1 MPEPRK
7 KFEIIELEI
16 ADLAFGGRGIARQ
29 DNYVWF
35 VDGGIP
41 GQKVRA
47 RTYRI
52 AKQYGEARA
61 VETLSPSP
69 DQVDP
74 VCPHFGVCGGCQLQH
89 LRYEAQIAAKTRQV
103 RDLLQRIGGFPE
115 PDVRPTLPSASVTG
129 YRNKMEFTFSDLAW
143 KPAPPAP
150 DGDASGASGTEPGWA
165 LGLHVPGRFDKVLN
179 IESCPLQSDRANA
192 VLKSVH
198 SLVAASGLPGYGARS
213 HRGVWRF
220 LVLREAKATGDLMVH
235 CITSGQNFQESRA
248 VVDRMAADLV
258 RRHPFITTFTHSVTD
273 RLSQVAAG
281 ESERVL
287 HGDGRIR
294 EKLGDRVFEI
304 SPGSFFQ
311 THTAQAVRLFDT
323 VAGLAGWKGNERV
336 YDLYCGTGAIGICLS
351 DKVGEV
357 IGIESVEPAVR
368 NAVRNAELNG
378 LMNISFVLGDLKDA
392 LRDKGFRER
401 FGPPD
406 SAVVDPPRAGM
417 HPDALEDLIRLAPA
431 SIVYVSC
438 NPPILARDAKTLCD
452 RGYVLGPVQPVDLFP
467 HTGHVEVVAVFNRVH
482 SS

>member
-1 MPEPRK
+1 MTHTK
-7 KFEIIELEI
+7 KKNEIIELEI
-16 ADLAFGGRGIARQ
+16 ADLAFGGRGIARL

-52 AKQYGEARA
+52 AKQYGEARV

-89 LRYEAQIAAKTRQV
+89 LRYDAQVAAKTRQV
-103 RDLLQRIGGFPE
+103 RDLLERIGGFSA
-115 PDVRPTLPSASVTG
+115 PDVRPTLPSEAVTA
-129 YRNKMEFTFSDLAW
+129 YRNKMEFTFSDARW
-143 KPAPPAP
+143 QTAPPAP
-150 DGDASGASGTEPGWA
+150 DGENGPAGGTGPGWA

-192 VLKSVH
+192 VLASVH
-198 SLVAASGLPGYGARS
+198 ALVAASGLPGYGARS

-235 CITSGQNFQESRA
+235 LITSGQDFPAVKA
-248 VVDRMAADLV
+248 VVDRMAAELV
-258 RRHPFITTFTHSVTD
+258 KCHPFITTLSHSVTD

-281 ESERVL
+281 DTERVL
-287 HGDGRIR
+287 AGDGRIR

-304 SPGSFFQ
+304 SSGSFFQ
-311 THTAQAVRLFDT
+311 TNTAQAERLFRT
-323 VAGLAGWKGNERV
+323 VADLAGWKGTERL
-336 YDLYCGTGAIGICLS
+336 YDLYCGTGAIGIFLA

-357 IGIESVEPAVR
+357 VGIESVEPAVR

-378 LMNISFVLGDLKDA
+378 LTNISFVLGDLKDA
-392 LRDKGFRER
+392 LRDRGFKSR

-406 SAVVDPPRAGM
+406 SVIIDPPRGGM
-417 HPDALEDLIRLAPA
+417 HPDALDDLIALAPE
-431 SIVYVSC
+431 SVIYVSC
-438 NPPILARDAKTLCD
+438 NPPILARDAKTLCG

-467 HTGHVEVVAVFNRVH
+467 HTGHVEVVAVFRKNE
-482 SS
+482 

>member
-1 MPEPRK
+1 MTNARK
-7 KFEIIELEI
+7 KNEIIELEI
-16 ADLAFGGRGIARQ
+16 ADLAFGGRGIARL

-61 VETLSPSP
+61 VETITPSP

-89 LRYEAQIAAKTRQV
+89 LRYEAQTAAKTRQV
-103 RDLLQRIGGFPE
+103 TDLLERIGGFSS
-115 PDVRPTLPSASVTG
+115 PDVRPVLPAASVTG
-129 YRNKMEFTFSDLAW
+129 YRNKMEFTFSDAAW
-143 KPAPPAP
+143 KTAPPAP
-150 DGDASGASGTEPGWA
+150 EAGTGPSAAEEPGWA

-198 SLVAASGLPGYGARS
+198 ELVAASGLPGYGARS

-220 LVLREAKATGDLMVH
+220 LVLREGKATGDLMVH
-235 CITSGQNFQESRA
+235 IITSGQNFPAIRS
-248 VVDRMAADLV
+248 VVDGMAAELV
-258 RRHPFITTFTHSVTD
+258 KRHPFITTLSHSVTD

-287 HGDGRIR
+287 AGDGRIR
-294 EKLGDRVFEI
+294 EKLGGRTFEI
-304 SPGSFFQ
+304 SSGSFFQ
-311 THTAQAVRLFDT
+311 TNTEQAGRLFGT
-323 VAGLAGWKGNERV
+323 VAELAGWKGGELV
-336 YDLYCGTGAIGICLS
+336 YDLYCGTGAIGICLA
-351 DKVGEV
+351 DRVGEV
-357 IGIESVEPAVR
+357 VGIESVESSVR

-378 LMNISFVLGDLKDA
+378 LSNIAFVLGDLKDA
-392 LRDKGFRER
+392 LRDRGFRAR

-406 SAVVDPPRAGM
+406 SVIVDPPRGGM
-417 HPDALEDLIRLAPA
+417 HPDALEDLIALAPK

-438 NPPILARDAKTLCD
+438 NPPILARDAKTLCG
-452 RGYVLGPVQPVDLFP
+452 RGYSLGPVQPVDLFP
-467 HTGHVEVVAVFNRVH
+467 HTGHVEVVAVFHKTN
-482 SS
+482 

>member
-1 MPEPRK
+1 MTQTRK
-7 KFEIIELEI
+7 KNEIIELEI

-69 DQVDP
+69 DQVEP

-89 LRYEAQIAAKTRQV
+89 LRYEAQVAAKTRQV
-103 RDLLQRIGGFPE
+103 RDLLERIGGFQD
-115 PDVRPTLPSASVTG
+115 PDVRPTLPSESVTG
-129 YRNKMEFTFSDLAW
+129 YRNKMEFTFSDTAW
-143 KPAPPAP
+143 KSDPPAP
-150 DGDASGASGTEPGWA
+150 REEGSPADGTEPGWA

-192 VLKSVH
+192 VLGSVH
-198 SLVAASGLPGYGARS
+198 GLVSATGLPGYGARS

-220 LVLREAKATGDLMVH
+220 LVLREGKATGDLMVH
-235 CITSGQNFQESRA
+235 LITSGQEIRDTRA
-248 VVDRMAADLV
+248 VVDRMAAELI
-258 RRHPFITTFTHSVTD
+258 RRHPFITTFIHSVTD

-281 ESERVL
+281 ETERVL
-287 HGDGRIR
+287 SGDGRIH
-294 EKLGDRVFEI
+294 EKLGNRVFEI
-304 SPGSFFQ
+304 SSGSFFQ
-311 THTAQAVRLFDT
+311 THTAQAVRLFAT
-323 VAGLAGWKGNERV
+323 VAELAGWNGTERV
-336 YDLYCGTGAIGICLS
+336 YDLYCGTGAIGICLA

-357 IGIESVEPAVR
+357 VGIESVEPAVR
-368 NAVRNAELNG
+368 NAVRNAELND
-378 LMNISFVLGDLKDA
+378 LTNISFVLGDLKDA
-392 LRDKGFRER
+392 LRDKGFREQ

-406 SAVVDPPRAGM
+406 SVVVDPPRGGM
-417 HPDALEDLIRLAPA
+417 HPDALKDLIRLAPA
-431 SIVYVSC
+431 SIIYVSC
-438 NPPILARDAKTLCD
+438 NPPILARDAKTLCSQ
-452 RGYVLGPVQPVDLFP
+452 GYVLGPVQPVDLFP
-467 HTGHVEVVAVFNRVH
+467 HSGHVEVVAVFKK